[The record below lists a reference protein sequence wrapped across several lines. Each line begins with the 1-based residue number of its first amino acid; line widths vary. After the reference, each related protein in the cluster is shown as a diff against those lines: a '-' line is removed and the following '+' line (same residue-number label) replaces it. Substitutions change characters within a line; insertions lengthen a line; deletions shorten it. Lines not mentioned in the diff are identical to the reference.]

1 MPQTLHVYS
10 WPRTL
15 TEWCVIQAFRRARCP
30 GCLRRPAILSAAFVS
45 EVSEVIRFQTFSLP
59 TAIVAGLLQEAAEA
73 AYEKAG
79 GSAYRA
85 TRDAAEAAEDDF
97 IRTVI
102 GLGHCQRRLAVREQC
117 DAALDAHRRRY
128 SAEARA
134 AQRRCAR
141 AYWAEQS
148 GHRLAIDL
156 LAHRA
161 DSHPLRRIAQF
172 APAWWER
179 FVRCLRHEISRCNI
193 TAFHVLDELPQLRA
207 QARRE
212 RKKVLAVI
220 GEWRESRADEL
231 GLPAQLHYHVLAN
244 RGADKARVAARWF
257 NGRARGYTSNW
268 NVSEAARHALAQ
280 HVETLPMPAADFY
293 SAA

>member
-15 TEWCVIQAFRRARCP
+15 TDWCVIQAFRRAGCP

-45 EVSEVIRFQTFSLP
+45 EVSVVIRFQTHWLR
-59 TAIVAGLLQEAAEA
+59 TAVIGSLLQEAAES

-79 GSAYRA
+79 GTAYRA
-85 TRDAAEAAEDDF
+85 TREAAATAEDDF
-97 IRTVI
+97 LRTI
-102 GLGHCQRRLAVREQC
+102 TRRGHCQCRLAVREQC
-117 DAALDAHRRRY
+117 AAALDAHRRRY
-128 SAEARA
+128 SAEART
-134 AQRRCAR
+134 AQHHCAR

-148 GHRLAIDL
+148 RHWLAGDL

-172 APAWWER
+172 APAWWEL
-179 FVRCLRHEISRCNI
+179 FVRCLRHEFSRCDI

-231 GLPAQLHYHVLAN
+231 GLPAQLHYHVLAS
-244 RGADKARVAARWF
+244 RGAEKARAAARWF
-257 NGRARGYTSNW
+257 NGRARGFTSDW
-268 NVSEAARHALAQ
+268 TVSEAARHALAQ
-280 HVETLPMPAADFY
+280 HVETLPMPAADFF
-293 SAA
+293 SAN